1 MAKIRTSRWAVP
13 AAAIALLIVG
23 SGLAS
28 LPASAAPLPER
39 TPEQLLVDLQTS
51 GAVPLQGTVTET
63 VNLGLPALPVSP
75 KIGGASLESLLT
87 GTNTLRVWAD
97 GSERGRVAL
106 LANQA
111 ESDVIRNGRDVWVW
125 QSANKTAQHITL
137 PADNGQPLPPR
148 PVPTEAPKTPQEWAD
163 LLLAQ
168 ARETTTVTA
177 SEQTVVAG
185 RPAYELILTPK
196 AADSR
201 VKEVRLAVDGEKHVP
216 LRVQVFSTVLDSP
229 AIEVGFTTVSFTA
242 PDPAVFT
249 FSPAEGVTV
258 TETTPPARTGATP
271 APHDKAGQGA
281 GSSAAQPTITGTSWA
296 TIVSGR
302 FDPALLT
309 GGSTGSPGS
318 SASNKMDPASLLK
331 LLPAASGSWGSGHVL
346 DGTLFSVVV
355 TDDGRYAA
363 GAVAPAALY
372 AALPA
377 R

>member
-1 MAKIRTSRWAVP
+1 MVKTRQARWAVP
-13 AAAIALLIVG
+13 AAAIALLILG

-28 LPASAAPLPER
+28 LPASAAPLPMR
-39 TPEQLLVDLQTS
+39 TPEQLLVDLRTAS
-51 GAVPLQGTVTET
+51 AVPLQGTVTEK
-63 VNLGLPALPVSP
+63 VDFGLPALPVSA
-75 KIGGASLESLLT
+75 KVGGASVESLLT
-87 GTNTLRVWAD
+87 GTSTLRVWAD
-97 GSERGRVAL
+97 GPERGRVAL
-106 LANQA
+106 LAGQA
-111 ESDVIRNGRDVWVW
+111 ESDIIRNGRDVWVW
-125 QSANKTAQHITL
+125 QSADKTARHLTL
-137 PADNGQPLPPR
+137 PADDAQPAKPR
-148 PVPTEAPKTPQEWAD
+148 PVPTEALKTPQEWAD

-168 ARETTTVTA
+168 AGETTTVTA

-185 RPAYELILTPK
+185 RPAYELVLTPK

-216 LRVQVFSTVLDSP
+216 LRVQVFSTVLESP
-229 AIEVGFTTVSFTA
+229 AIEAGFTTVSFTA

-249 FSPAEGVTV
+249 FTPAGGVTV
-258 TETTPPARTGATP
+258 TETTLPTRTGSTLSP
-271 APHDKAGQGA
+271 RDKAGQGA
-281 GSSAAQPTITGTSWA
+281 GTGATQPTITGTGWA
-296 TIVSGR
+296 TIASGR

-309 GGSTGSPGS
+309 EGSTGSRGPK
-318 SASNKMDPASLLK
+318 AANTMDPASLLK

-346 DGTLFSVVV
+346 DGTLVSIVV